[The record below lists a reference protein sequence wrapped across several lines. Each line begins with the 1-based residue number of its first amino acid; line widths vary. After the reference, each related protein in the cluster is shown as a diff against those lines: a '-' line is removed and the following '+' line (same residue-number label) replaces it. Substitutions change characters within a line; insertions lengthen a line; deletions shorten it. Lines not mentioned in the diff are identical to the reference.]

1 MILASFREVFR
12 AGTAKGFM
20 ILVKYILHKAG
31 VLTTRALM
39 IKRKGTTRSSVLPLV
54 FAKALCRP

>member
-31 VLTTRALM
+31 THDP
-39 IKRKGTTRSSVLPLV
+39 GTYDKKKEYDSLER
-54 FAKALCRP
+54 FASRVC